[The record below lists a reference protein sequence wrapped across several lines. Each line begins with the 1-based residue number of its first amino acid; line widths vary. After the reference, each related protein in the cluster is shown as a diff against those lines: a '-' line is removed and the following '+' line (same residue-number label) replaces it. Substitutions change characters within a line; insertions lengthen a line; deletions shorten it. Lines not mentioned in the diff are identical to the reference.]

1 MKKWTEKDTIEQ
13 EVNNI
18 SDLMG
23 LNNYKIKDNED
34 TNKKCNETTQLE
46 NKQLE
51 NVQIIP
57 EILFQR
63 KKYKKKK
70 KKK

>member
-23 LNNYKIKDNED
+23 LNNYKTKDNED
-34 TNKKCNETTQLE
+34 TKKNCNELPKIQNEKSE
-46 NKQLE
+46 NA
-51 NVQIIP
+51 QIIP

>member
-23 LNNYKIKDNED
+23 LNNYKTKDNED
-34 TNKKCNETTQLE
+34 NNKNCNELPKIE
-46 NKQLE
+46 NA
-51 NVQIIP
+51 QIIP